1 MPIVQMILGT
11 KFYVVLYRTFILEIA
26 SRMDQNME
34 NPIVA

>member
-11 KFYVVLYRTFILEIA
+11 KSYVVLYQTFILEIA

-34 NPIVA
+34 NQTVV

>member
-11 KFYVVLYRTFILEIA
+11 KFYVALYRTFILEIA

-34 NPIVA
+34 NQTVV